1 MKYVVDLIFL
11 YELKDIK
18 NKNIE
23 KNLIQVREDIKK
35 YINQANFSKQFIDEF
50 ISMYD
55 SEQLDRIIKIIRKE
69 IYKRARNEINN
80 EI

>member
-23 KNLIQVREDIKK
+23 KNLIQAREDIKK